1 MITQLT
7 NLSLFYSLP
16 SHIQVSPG
24 HSPHSWVKQITLI
37 SITTPAAPVM
47 LHGLAEL
54 LELLTLW
61 KTLRGIFQDIIH
73 AFMWIRGKWLQRL
86 NQESPTEI
94 QYKRT
99 GKKKET
105 INLHYTTRD
114 KQLLHLYYPHLIPSR
129 RKVLDLFLVT
139 QESEDPD
146 RGLGVLLTALDI
158 LGYVC
163 QKTKNTCRC
172 LPSGTS

>member
-1 MITQLT
+1 VITQLT

-99 GKKKET
+99 GKKKRQLTCTIPPET
-105 INLHYTTRD
+105 NNCSIYI
-114 KQLLHLYYPHLIPSR
+114 IPIWFLPEGRSLTCSSLPK
-129 RKVLDLFLVT
+129 KVRIQT
-139 QESEDPD
+139 GGWGCP
-146 RGLGVLLTALDI
+146 
-158 LGYVC
+158 
-163 QKTKNTCRC
+163 
-172 LPSGTS
+172 